1 MVRECKQQ
9 LFLAKDSVSGAKNRL
24 LSPDPG
30 NKSNTPSVYSWI
42 FLCGSYVSIFVSS
55 DRSSYSDGSLLY
67 VYRSRISALFALALA
82 KKNNK
87 YEAQP
92 CLLHCYHY
100 SSKTSAANAI
110 SK

>member
-42 FLCGSYVSIFVSS
+42 FLCGSFCPYLLLLNATDGVGVFLSDPGIPGVRSMGPSVCPSVSDVW
-55 DRSSYSDGSLLY
+55 L
-67 VYRSRISALFALALA
+67 
-82 KKNNK
+82 
-87 YEAQP
+87 
-92 CLLHCYHY
+92 
-100 SSKTSAANAI
+100 T
-110 SK
+110 